1 MPQLIRPATHLYIIF
16 IYQSPAVHSSPSR
29 TVKLSN
35 HQTLNLN
42 YYFITGTSRG
52 IGKAMAEYLLTDKN
66 NFVNGYARNNS
77 ISHPNFV
84 FQKVDLSDLEAAQ
97 KVPFGTVKGAKRIAL
112 INNAGAI
119 LQVKPSGKG
128 NPGTIIRELNL
139 NLMAPVILI
148 NKFIEAY
155 RTHNCEKLIVNV
167 SSGAGKS
174 AIDGW
179 STYCAAKAGID
190 HYSRVVDAEQKLVAE
205 NRFRIVSIAPGV
217 VDTQMQT
224 DIRSADPSDFSRLS
238 DFQKYKNDKVLAD
251 PKLIAEKYFSIL
263 ANLTKIDQ
271 VVFSVKDIN

>member
-1 MPQLIRPATHLYIIF
+1 
-16 IYQSPAVHSSPSR
+16 
-29 TVKLSN
+29 
-35 HQTLNLN
+35 
-42 YYFITGTSRG
+42 
-52 IGKAMAEYLLTDKN
+52 MAEYLLTDKN
-66 NFVNGYARNNS
+66 NFVSGYARNNS

-97 KVPFGTVKGAKRIAL
+97 KISFEAIKDAARIVL

-119 LQVKPSGKG
+119 MQVKPSGKA
-128 NPGTIIRELNL
+128 NPGITIRELNL
-139 NLMAPVILI
+139 NLLTPILLI
-148 NKFIEAY
+148 NKFMEAY
-155 RTHNCEKLIVNV
+155 RTLNCEKLIVNV

-174 AIDGW
+174 VIDGW

-205 NRFRIVSIAPGV
+205 NRFRVVSIAPGV

-263 ANLTKIDQ
+263 ANLDKIDQ
-271 VVFSVKDIN
+271 VVFSVKDHN